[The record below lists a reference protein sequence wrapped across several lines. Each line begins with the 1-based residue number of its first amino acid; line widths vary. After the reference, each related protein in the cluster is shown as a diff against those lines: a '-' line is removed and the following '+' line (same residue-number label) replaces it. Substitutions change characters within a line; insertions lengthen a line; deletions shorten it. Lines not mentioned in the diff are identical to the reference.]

1 MAERPLTRIPSYK
14 DNPKK
19 VFELYREAGR
29 IPTQFT
35 SFEHAGAAFQA
46 AMKSGLSAQKARE
59 ALGLTHKSVAGSYL
73 FSKTPVL
80 DSKKRPVPG
89 QFSYFNPRAI
99 NEDIDPTTE
108 MYVRRNYGDDAYTRF
123 HSKLNQDWTQFS
135 ELERKQV
142 QGLTGKQFHRGHG
155 WAASARGGSVSQ
167 NNMYA
172 EHGQRNVLHSSGDR
186 WPDAVMRDLGI
197 PKNNIEAYYADPNRN
212 RLRTSHAV
220 AMDDDWTAM
229 NPDGMGF
236 HRRPGSLNP
245 FNAEILSDKL
255 DQLEAQ
261 GLSRE
266 GIDRAIMER
275 SATLSQSNSVS
286 RSGPVRTT
294 KVDPRAMGSV
304 KVTKPTRVQL
314 EAQRRAQAE
323 AARVAA
329 ARYGI
334 PLQTLDASYNSGLPG
349 FGKQV
354 GNLLKD
360 NLGGSVAGLG
370 VGLMTDPEL
379 HQAVSNKD
387 GLKVAE
393 YVARDT
399 VGGAITQ
406 AAVRALPVAAGARI
420 AAAANPVGATV
431 LAASAPS
438 SIDQGKQRERLMSH
452 VNNLPAKKKQAAIT
466 QIKKDDKAAAKPLID
481 GDALLKQGINH
492 GKWFLKQL
500 GIKL

>member
-1 MAERPLTRIPSYK
+1 MAERPLTHIPSYK

-73 FSKTPVL
+73 FGKTPVL
-80 DSKKRPVPG
+80 DKNKRPVPG

-135 ELERKQV
+135 ELERKHV

-197 PKNNIEAYYADPNRN
+197 PKNNIEAYYADPNRS

-229 NPDGMGF
+229 NPDGRGF

-294 KVDPRAMGSV
+294 KVDPRSMGSV
-304 KVTKPTRVQL
+304 KVTKPTRAQL
-314 EAQRRAQAE
+314 EAQRLATT
-323 AARVAA
+323 
-329 ARYGI
+329 RYGI
-334 PLQTLDASYNSGLPG
+334 PAP
-349 FGKQV
+349 KP
-354 GNLLKD
+354 
-360 NLGGSVAGLG
+360 A
-370 VGLMTDPEL
+370 P
-379 HQAVSNKD
+379 
-387 GLKVAE
+387 
-393 YVARDT
+393 R
-399 VGGAITQ
+399 
-406 AAVRALPVAAGARI
+406 
-420 AAAANPVGATV
+420 PVGSQATLNGKPV
-431 LAASAPS
+431 VWNGSSWKPMMPNRLTTKRVKAPAATRPQTREP
-438 SIDQGKQRERLMSH
+438 QGNSPLEMLNRL
-452 VNNLPAKKKQAAIT
+452 VNST
-466 QIKKDDKAAAKPLID
+466 Q
-481 GDALLKQGINH
+481 DALKIHPGMSLPSVNLIQGI
-492 GKWFLKQL
+492 
-500 GIKL
+500 

>member
-1 MAERPLTRIPSYK
+1 MAERPLTTIPNYK
-14 DNPKK
+14 NNPSK

-29 IPTQFT
+29 VPVQFT

-46 AMKSGLSAQKARE
+46 AMESGLSAQKARE

-80 DSKKRPVPG
+80 DPKKNPVPG
-89 QFSYFNPRAI
+89 KFTYFNPRAI

-108 MYVRRNYGDDAYTRF
+108 LYVRRNYGDDAYNKFYT
-123 HSKLNQDWTQFS
+123 KLNQDWTQFS
-135 ELERKQV
+135 ELERKHV

-172 EHGQRNVLHSSGDR
+172 EHGQRNVLHASGDR

-197 PKNNIEAYYADPNRN
+197 PKNNMEAFYADPNRN

-229 NPDGMGF
+229 NPDGKGF
-236 HRRPGSLNP
+236 HRRPGSVNP

-266 GIDRAIMER
+266 GIDRALMER

-294 KVDPRAMGSV
+294 RVDPRAIKSV
-304 KVTKPTRVQL
+304 NAARPTRVQL
-314 EAQRRAQAE
+314 EAQRKAVQQ
-323 AARVAA
+323 
-329 ARYGI
+329 YGI
-334 PLQTLDASYNSGLPG
+334 PAPRP
-349 FGKQV
+349 V
-354 GNLLKD
+354 G
-360 NLGGSVAGLG
+360 S
-370 VGLMTDPEL
+370 
-379 HQAVSNKD
+379 QAVLNGKPVVWD
-387 GLKVAE
+387 GKGWKATMPNRLTSKPTRRAP
-393 YVARDT
+393 
-399 VGGAITQ
+399 
-406 AAVRALPVAAGARI
+406 AASTTTTRANPRNPGSASQQIRALQ
-420 AAAANPVGATV
+420 NTV
-431 LAASAPS
+431 
-438 SIDQGKQRERLMSH
+438 Q
-452 VNNLPAKKKQAAIT
+452 
-466 QIKKDDKAAAKPLID
+466 
-481 GDALLKQGINH
+481 DALKIHPGMSLPSINLIQGI
-492 GKWFLKQL
+492 
-500 GIKL
+500 